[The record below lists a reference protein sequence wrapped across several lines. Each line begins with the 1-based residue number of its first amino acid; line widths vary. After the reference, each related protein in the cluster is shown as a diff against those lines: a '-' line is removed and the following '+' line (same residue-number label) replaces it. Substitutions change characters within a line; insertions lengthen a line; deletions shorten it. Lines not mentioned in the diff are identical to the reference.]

1 MKKPYQL
8 VCVKWYDAFT
18 EDTWDGHE
26 TTIDLKDAACVT
38 VGFIV
43 RESKE
48 FISIASTLAESGE
61 KTCIFNIP
69 RGMIQK
75 LNKLKLPKQIGLQTS
90 MSCVKY

>member
-1 MKKPYQL
+1 MKKLYQL
-8 VCVKWYDAFT
+8 VCVTWYDAFT
-18 EDTWDGHE
+18 EDTWVEGDNA
-26 TTIDLKDAACVT
+26 IDLKDATCVT

-69 RGMIQK
+69 RGMIQE

-90 MSCVKY
+90 TSNVKY